1 MKYTMREYFESSNST
16 DFSTAYGRS
25 GGSSI
30 RDTVYLPEYEGYG
43 WMDYDETLTGKK
55 LGFYDDISDEEG
67 ETISTQSNVSTS
79 LWKNIDTYRR
89 ATLAAST
96 LPFVILTLLMLPPST
111 FPLAVTLVGL
121 VVLYVGGKCM
131 MSNYNCADDASIDCN
146 EAKNEMINNKD
157 GSWDAID
164 AALELTWSNPTISN
178 PHGIGIA
185 MGSKDEWMRWARPM
199 ATEPDRL
206 DMYWKEYEKDVNLHK
221 STLDKLSKDMEE
233 GYCNG
238 MEYIKALNCILHD
251 TFDRLSLDCPPCLN
265 LQQGVQIMQQH
276 GKKNAHMKIWKGYEN
291 RAFAL
296 LKAVQEHPL
305 TPKPEPYEYFE
316 ECYPLENRGRFPSAT
331 RRREW
336 EREEEE
342 ESGLYGGCYGLSG
355 SEVGDLL
362 SQGIKPWDDE

>member
-1 MKYTMREYFESSNST
+1 MGLQMCKKKKR
-16 DFSTAYGRS
+16 GRS
-25 GGSSI
+25 GGNSS
-30 RDTVYLPEYEGYG
+30 RDTVYLPEYEGYA
-43 WMDYDETLTGKK
+43 WMDYDEELTGKK
-55 LGFYDDISDEEG
+55 LGFYDDISDKEG
-67 ETISTQSNVSTS
+67 ATLQTQPNVSTS

-89 ATLAAST
+89 ATLAASI

-111 FPLAVTLVGL
+111 FPFAIALVGL
-121 VVLYVGGKCM
+121 AIFYVGGKCII
-131 MSNYNCADDASIDCN
+131 SNCYRADDASIDCS
-146 EAKNEMINNKD
+146 EDMKNKD

-178 PHGIGIA
+178 PHGIGMA
-185 MGSKDEWMRWARPM
+185 MGSKVGWTRWARSI

-221 STLDKLSKDMEE
+221 STLDKLSKNMEE

-238 MEYIKALNCILHD
+238 MDYIKALNCIFHD
-251 TFDRLSLDCPPCLN
+251 TFDRLSLDHPPCLN
-265 LQQGVQIMQQH
+265 LQQGVQLMQQH
-276 GKKNAHMKIWKGYEN
+276 GKKNAYMKIWKGYEN

-305 TPKPEPYEYFE
+305 IPKPEPCEYLE
-316 ECYPLENRGRFPSAT
+316 ECYPLENRGRFPSPT
-331 RRREW
+331 HRREW
-336 EREEEE
+336 EREEED
-342 ESGLYGGCYGLSG
+342 ESGLYEGCYGLSS